1 MDNFLLQSKTAVT
14 WSTEGISRRER
25 FDYWSDVVC
34 QGICKLE
41 CRRFANTPFY
51 GKLRYARFGEIDLL
65 EMESEP
71 QIFLRTK
78 SHLSEITDHTMVLS
92 LPLTQRSEKAL
103 NTNGLCTSRGDISFY
118 DATRPQKLAINS
130 QIQALIIQIPK
141 PLLENHLINV
151 ERYDSSVISTHTLLG
166 QLTSSLLQ
174 TLAANLDRESSRGTA
189 SVTSTLMQLIAF
201 ALTERTEQRDIIQY
215 RAAVH
220 TSLRQTIEQFIKT
233 NCCDTN
239 LSPKLIADRYRIS
252 LRYLHRLFEDSEYS
266 VAKTILN
273 ARLQQAMELL
283 CRCDQKFMVTQVAF
297 QCGFKDVSHFSKS
310 FKDKYGV
317 NPRDVNKM
325 DACVIAAKRK
335 SLKV

>member
-1 MDNFLLQSKTAVT
+1 MNGFLLQSKTAIT

-41 CRRFANTPFY
+41 CKRFSNDPFF

-71 QIFLRTK
+71 QIFLRNK
-78 SHLSEITDHTMVLS
+78 SHLSEITEHTMVLS

-103 NTNGLCTSRGDISFY
+103 NATGLCTSRGDISFY
-118 DATRPQKLAINS
+118 DASRSQKLAINS
-130 QIQALIIQIPK
+130 QIQALIVQIPK
-141 PLLENHLINV
+141 RLLENYLINV
-151 ERYDSSVISTHTLLG
+151 ERYDSNVISTHTLLG
-166 QLTSSLLQ
+166 QLTSNLLQ
-174 TLAANLDRESSRGTA
+174 MLAANLDKESSRGPD

-201 ALTERTEQRDIIQY
+201 ALTERTEPSDTIQY
-215 RAAVH
+215 RAAVQ

-239 LSPKLIADRYRIS
+239 LSPQLIADRYRIS
-252 LRYLHRLFEDSEYS
+252 LRYLHRLFEDSEHS

-273 ARLQQAMELL
+273 VRLQQAMELL
-283 CRCDQKFMVTQVAF
+283 SRGQGRTRVTGVAF
-297 QCGFKDVSHFSKS
+297 KCGFKDVSHFSKS
-310 FKDKYGV
+310 FKDRYGI
-317 NPRDVNKM
+317 NPKDIRERNSSNNK
-325 DACVIAAKRK
+325 D
-335 SLKV
+335 